1 MVFADFLGFLFAPPS
16 SVLLAVSYTVVRLA
30 SIRSALAIAQALH
43 RTFAHSTRVPAHR
56 LIVASH
62 MAVGT
67 STDLRP
73 VQWVKTF
80 IPIPVVAA
88 QLSIMRRNAVRMY
101 IALEGC
107 LRLQIY

>member
-1 MVFADFLGFLFAPPS
+1 ML
-16 SVLLAVSYTVVRLA
+16 SVSCTAVRLA

-43 RTFAHSTRVPAHR
+43 RTFAHNTSVPAPR

-73 VQWVKTF
+73 VQRVKTF
-80 IPIPVVAA
+80 IPIPVGAA

-101 IALEGC
+101 IV
-107 LRLQIY
+107 